1 MGKRLGRESAGRN
14 RLGYFICMNSK
25 PLLILDLDETLIHAT
40 AEKVR
45 DDFNFQVYHYFVYQR
60 PGLAAFLAQCAEHFQ
75 LAIWSSA
82 SDDYVQAV
90 VKQIVPSGLPL
101 AFVWGRSRCT
111 RFRLLEVDEQ
121 GVISLDYTSRYE
133 FAKRLKKV
141 RRRGFNL
148 NRTLIVDDT
157 PEKVSQNY
165 GNAIYI
171 KPYLGEVADAELV
184 NLADYLLTLKDAANV
199 RSIEKRYWRTGRD
212 RSAI

>member
-1 MGKRLGRESAGRN
+1 MLP
-14 RLGYFICMNSK
+14 K

-40 AEKVR
+40 AVKIRE
-45 DDFNFQVYHYFVYQR
+45 DFDFQLYQYFIYQR
-60 PGLAAFLAQCAEHFQ
+60 PGLASFLVQCAEHFQ

-82 SDDYVQAV
+82 SDDYVQAIV
-90 VKQIVPSGLPL
+90 ERIVPAGFSL

-111 RFRLLEVDEQ
+111 RFRLPEVDEQ
-121 GVISLDYTSRYE
+121 GFLSIDCTSKYE

-141 RRRGFNL
+141 RRRGFDL

-171 KPYLGEVADAELV
+171 KPYLAEAKDAELTR
-184 NLADYLLTLKDAANV
+184 LAAYLLTLKDAANV
-199 RSIEKRYWRTGRD
+199 RSIEKRYWRTTEHTP
-212 RSAI
+212 

>member
-1 MGKRLGRESAGRN
+1 
-14 RLGYFICMNSK
+14 MNSK

-40 AEKVR
+40 AEKLR
-45 DDFNFQVYHYFVYQR
+45 EDFDFQAYHYFIYQR
-60 PGLAAFLAQCAEHFQ
+60 PGLTDFLVQCAKHFQ

-82 SDDYVQAV
+82 SDDYVQAI
-90 VKQIVPSGLPL
+90 VKQLVPSSIPL

-111 RFRLLEVDEQ
+111 RFRLPEIDEQ
-121 GVISLDYTSRYE
+121 GFLSFDYTSKYE

-171 KPYLGEVADAELV
+171 KPYTAEPDDTELTS
-184 NLADYLLTLKDAANV
+184 LAGYLLTLKDAANV
-199 RSIEKRYWRTGRD
+199 RSIEKRYWRTHGLK
-212 RSAI
+212 